1 MFSRPARFWSLLAF
15 PAVIA
20 VSACTEDLE
29 TGAVCPALCPG
40 QGVEVFDTILSPA
53 YLYDSTLV
61 GYPTQGLENPLFL
74 ASRGDTLDVRTV
86 IRFDTLQRAFRPTPA
101 DTLRPIT
108 DVDSAF
114 LSIIMRSDGLATPS
128 SFFVD
133 VYDVYDAAISDTI
146 VSEIVPLFTPARLMG
161 TYAGDATLSD
171 TVRVRIPLDSAYL
184 RAIIQDPSRRLRLGL
199 QVRSAD
205 PVQLRILPFT
215 LGADVGPFVE
225 YRVSPDELVGRVGP
239 LQPYSE
245 TPTTPLIVADD
256 LTDYV
261 VVVNA
266 PVTTAAG
273 RFSVGGF
280 PGTRAYLRF
289 DLPRWLTDSVGVLKA
304 ELELTQDPVR
314 GMSDADTITMNTH
327 LVLAGYPIT
336 DERRAAT
343 LLAPADLFTR
353 PLRLVPSDSGRRLL
367 PMGGLVRQWR
377 SIDGEQYIP
386 TAIVFRSAVEGTSPA
401 TVRFFGFDAADPA
414 LRPRLR
420 VSYTPNVIFGRP

>member
-1 MFSRPARFWSLLAF
+1 MFRRSARLWSLLAF
-15 PAVIA
+15 PALFA
-20 VSACTEDLE
+20 VAACTEDLE
-29 TGAVCPALCPG
+29 TGAVCPTLCPG
-40 QGVEVFDTILSPA
+40 QGVDVFDTILTPA
-53 YLYDSTLV
+53 YVYDSTLV

-74 ASRGDTLDVRTV
+74 AARGDSLDVRTV
-86 IRFDTLQRAFRPTPA
+86 IRFDTLQRFFRPTPA

-108 DVDSAF
+108 DVDSAY
-114 LSIIMRSDGLATPS
+114 LSVIMRADGLPTPGT
-128 SFFVD
+128 FFVD
-133 VYDVYDAAISDTI
+133 VYDVDDAAISDTI
-146 VSEIVPLFTPARLMG
+146 LSEIVPLFTPARLMG
-161 TYAGDATLSD
+161 TYEGDSTLTDS
-171 TVRVRIPLDSAYL
+171 VRVRIPLDSAYL
-184 RAIIQDPSRRLRLGL
+184 RAIIQDPDRRLRLGL

-205 PVQLRILPFT
+205 AVQLRITPFT
-215 LGADVGPFVE
+215 LGVDAGPFVE
-225 YRVSPDELVGRVGP
+225 YRVSPDEIVGRVGP

-256 LTDYV
+256 LTDYI

-266 PVTTAAG
+266 PGTVASG

-304 ELELTQDPVR
+304 ELEMVQDPVR
-314 GMSDADTITMNTH
+314 GMSDADTVTLNTH

-336 DERRAAT
+336 EERRAAT
-343 LLAPADLFTR
+343 LLSPPDIFTL
-353 PLRLVPSDSGRRLL
+353 PLRVVPSDSGQKRLS
-367 PMGGLVRQWR
+367 MGGLVRQWR
-377 SIDGEQYIP
+377 TFDGVQFIP

>member
-1 MFSRPARFWSLLAF
+1 MFRRSARLWSLLAF
-15 PAVIA
+15 PALFA
-20 VSACTEDLE
+20 VAACTEDLE

-40 QGVEVFDTILSPA
+40 QGIEVFDTILTPA

-74 ASRGDTLDVRTV
+74 ASRGDSLDVRTV
-86 IRFDTLQRAFRPTPA
+86 IRFDTLQRFFRPTPA

-108 DVDSAF
+108 DIDSAY
-114 LSIIMRSDGLATPS
+114 LYVLMRSDGLPTPG

-133 VYDVYDAAISDTI
+133 VYDVYDPAISDT
-146 VSEIVPLFTPARLMG
+146 VRSEIVPLFSPARLMG
-161 TYAGDATLSD
+161 TYAGDSTLSD
-171 TVRVRIPLDSAYL
+171 SVRIRIPLDSAYL
-184 RAIIQDPSRRLRLGL
+184 RTIIQDPTRRLRLGL

-205 PVQLRILPFT
+205 PVQLRIIPFT
-215 LGADVGPFVE
+215 LGVDAGPFVE
-225 YRVSPDELVGRVGP
+225 YRVAPDAIVGKVGP

-256 LTDYV
+256 LTDYI

-266 PVTTAAG
+266 PATFAAG
-273 RFSVGGF
+273 RFTVGGF

-304 ELELTQDPVR
+304 DLELTQDPVR
-314 GMSDADTITMNTH
+314 GMSDADTITINTH
-327 LVLAGYPIT
+327 LVLAGHLIT
-336 DERRAAT
+336 EERRAAT
-343 LLAPADLFTR
+343 LLSPPDLFTL
-353 PLRLVPSDSGRRLL
+353 PFRLVPSDSGRRLFS
-367 PMGGLVRQWR
+367 MGALVRQWR
-377 SIDGEQYIP
+377 TFDGEQLIP
-386 TAIVFRSAVEGTSPA
+386 TAIVFRSSVESTSPG